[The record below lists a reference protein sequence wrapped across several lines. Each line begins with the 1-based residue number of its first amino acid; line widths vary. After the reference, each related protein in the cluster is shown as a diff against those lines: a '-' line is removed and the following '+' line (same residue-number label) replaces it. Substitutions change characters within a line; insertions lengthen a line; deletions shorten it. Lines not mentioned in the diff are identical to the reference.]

1 MAATDLVYNT
11 VDPVLFTPDYSF
23 LRYTLDKSQ
32 ARYDQGL
39 DAVSKSYNKLKASLT
54 DPVNKE
60 RRDQFLKDAQG
71 QLQKIASSDLSLAAN
86 INAANN
92 VFDPLATNSAFIYDS
107 YHTDR
112 INRQLSIMDDWA
124 NSTDMET
131 RKQYSPEIQQWVARE
146 LNVLKNGKGDI
157 NNYKGMENRSAFA
170 YVDAQDI
177 LLKAAKDQGFKF
189 KTDSIGQPYIV
200 TTEGGTA
207 GVPSYKAFA
216 ETVLGGDQLYQ
227 RQLKILS
234 QNDKE
239 SLVEAYKKNPAYAG
253 KSDAEIYYDGGLSS
267 YDRHRTSTKTY
278 LDDLNNNYKKE
289 EAGISAYIN
298 ANKDALEKGRADL
311 GSGNNGTPE
320 AQMFTKLMQRHDA
333 KNSLKATIADQQAN
347 FNETFGDGSA
357 SDKFRQAY
365 AEKFSKDPQMFYADQ
380 RYKND
385 IQRFSDIRA
394 SSLETK
400 ITPDSAYVGLTNS
413 RNTALKDLAN
423 IQNQLTDNAMD
434 EAKLNEKIREFDI
447 KTGLKGK
454 TTTITNPDGTTTTVK
469 GKSEISAQSASSY
482 VLYTVNAINKL
493 KDKIEFARSKAN
505 TNMTSTS
512 GALSLL
518 NSFGLDNK
526 STGLIKTAFSRQLDA
541 KDPSKSVGLNKEEQE
556 ALRTAFYKMQALAGN
571 AGIKIEDGELSQL
584 TMRTLPQFMKKA
596 VAGFTMQNESDKKA
610 KYALSEYF
618 RNDTEMNQ
626 AVADYNKGK
635 QAVIA
640 KYGDP
645 VQHPEYTGMF
655 ISRGKD
661 ANGKEIYDMIGS
673 EDVEKQINIAFKGN
687 SNITE
692 DQKKKIVNS
701 YLDGTLKY
709 DIDAHVWG
717 STGGAAVPAQGPSF
731 TETLTL
737 GDGTKIDR
745 YVPSGGSNMFG
756 KIPFP
761 DKYKQYTK
769 IFNEIPVP
777 DWTNQQGMML
787 ANPRYVV
794 SGEIAEDIRKDMVYG
809 SQTNSNIWEYGS
821 GTAEPN
827 QVKVE
832 LQPEIRKAMADK
844 DNVAEISIFTGTS
857 MNQGGT
863 SVAVTFKNKHA
874 DGSKG
879 KQDWEGQQYFFPI
892 SINQTTPAILQR
904 FAQVDDVGDFAYYR
918 QKGDDYVMDAF
929 EADGIKAIIHPNKA
943 GDQTGYIEILYK
955 PWIEATKSY
964 GDWTPMD
971 PLNGYPEYDESLMT
985 INEIKNLIYE
995 KKLSPYV
1002 SEVLS
1007 RKATTKQTTN
1017 SLPTLESL
1025 SK

>member
-39 DAVSKSYNKLKASLT
+39 DAVSKSYNRLKASLT

-86 INAANN
+86 INSANS

-124 NSTDMET
+124 KSNDMET
-131 RKQYSPEIQQWVARE
+131 RKQFSPEIQQWVARD
-146 LNVLKNGKGDI
+146 LDVLKNGKGDI

-170 YVDAQDI
+170 YVDSQDI

-216 ETVLGGDQLYQ
+216 ETVLGGDQVYQ

-289 EAGISAYIN
+289 DAGISAYIN
-298 ANKDALEKGRADL
+298 ANKDALEKGRTDL

-333 KNSLKATIADQQAN
+333 KNSLKATIADQQFN
-347 FNETFGDGSA
+347 FNERFGDGSA

-365 AEKFSKDPQMFYADQ
+365 AEKFAKDPQMFYADQ

-423 IQNQLTDNAMD
+423 MQNQLTDNAMD
-434 EAKLNEKIREFDI
+434 ELKLNEKIREFDI

-482 VLYTVNAINKL
+482 VLHTINAINKL

-526 STGLIKTAFSRQLDA
+526 STGLIKAAFSKQLDA
-541 KDPSKSVGLNKEEQE
+541 KDPSKSIGLNKEEQE
-556 ALRTAFYKMQALAGN
+556 ALRTAFYKIQGLAAN
-571 AGIKIEDGELSQL
+571 AGIKIEDGELPQL
-584 TMRTLPQFMKKA
+584 TMRTLPEFMKKA

-635 QAVIA
+635 QAVVSKFNDPT
-640 KYGDP
+640 KY
-645 VQHPEYTGMF
+645 PEFNGMF
-655 ISRGKD
+655 VSAGKD
-661 ANGKEIYDMIGS
+661 ANGKENYDLLNQESLSKIISPYIKDKNVVNQIAEEYINNTMQMGLFYRNNSGS
-673 EDVEKQINIAFKGN
+673 SSYSAGSPYTMGTSDN
-687 SNITE
+687 SM
-692 DQKKKIVNS
+692 V
-701 YLDGTLKY
+701 G
-709 DIDAHVWG
+709 
-717 STGGAAVPAQGPSF
+717 
-731 TETLTL
+731 
-737 GDGTKIDR
+737 
-745 YVPSGGSNMFG
+745 GGSPVTTITLSNG
-756 KIPFP
+756 QKYTLENVNLGIPTP
-761 DKYKQYTK
+761 EKYKELNSRINK
-769 IFNEIPVP
+769 EVLIPT
-777 DWTNQQGMML
+777 WTDQQGMML
-787 ANPRYVV
+787 ANPRYLVT
-794 SGEIAEDIRKDMVYG
+794 GEIAEDIRNDMVYG

-827 QVKVE
+827 QVDVE
-832 LQPEIRKAMADK
+832 LQPDIRKAMADK
-844 DNVAEISIFTGTS
+844 DNIAEISIFTGTS

-863 SVAVTFKNKHA
+863 SVAVTFKNKH
-874 DGSKG
+874 
-879 KQDWEGQQYFFPI
+879 
-892 SINQTTPAILQR
+892 
-904 FAQVDDVGDFAYYR
+904 VDFDNA
-918 QKGDDYVMDAF
+918 
-929 EADGIKAIIHPNKA
+929 
-943 GDQTGYIEILYK
+943 
-955 PWIEATKSY
+955 
-964 GDWTPMD
+964 
-971 PLNGYPEYDESLMT
+971 
-985 INEIKNLIYE
+985 
-995 KKLSPYV
+995 KLSF
-1002 SEVLS
+1002 
-1007 RKATTKQTTN
+1007 
-1017 SLPTLESL
+1017 
-1025 SK
+1025 